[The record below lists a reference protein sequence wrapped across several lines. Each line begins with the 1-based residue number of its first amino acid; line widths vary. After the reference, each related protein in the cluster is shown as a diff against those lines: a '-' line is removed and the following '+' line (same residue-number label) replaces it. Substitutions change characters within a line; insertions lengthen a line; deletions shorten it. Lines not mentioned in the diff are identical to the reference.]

1 MKTLTI
7 ETKVYGTHHVLLDD
21 EDYDRVVA
29 AETKWRIHKDY
40 RREVFYVV
48 RWTYGNG
55 KRKMIQLHRFI
66 TDAPRGKVVDHINGD
81 GRDNRKENLRICTRA
96 ENVRNRNTPP
106 RGRVGYYGVN
116 YSGEKYVKK
125 YRVAIKVSH
134 ERKYKKI
141 SGGCYFTAEEAALA
155 YDKLAK
161 EYHGE
166 FATLNFPDG
175 VPPDV
180 MQKIV
185 AGQKEYE
192 EIVKSRR
199 ASPRRR
205 AEKQSKQAG
214 VCWHEQSE
222 TWRARLGRKC
232 LGYFKTEEEAIAAR
246 LRAEREV
253 AEDNK

>member
-7 ETKVYGTHHVLLDD
+7 ESKTHGTHHVLLDD

-29 AETKWRIHKDY
+29 AETKWHIQKDG
-40 RREVFYVV
+40 RREVFYV
-48 RWTYGNG
+48 RRPTYENG
-55 KRKMIQLHRFI
+55 KQKAIHLHRFI
-66 TDAPRGKVVDHINGD
+66 MDAPKGKVVDHINGD
-81 GRDNRKENLRICTRA
+81 GRDNRKENLRICTNA
-96 ENVRNRNTPP
+96 ENTRNRNVPP
-106 RGRVGYYGVN
+106 RGTTGYYGVHHKRKDTKQ
-116 YSGEKYVKK
+116 YHAY
-125 YRVAIKVSH
+125 IKDPKRQRRST
-134 ERKYKKI
+134 RI
-141 SGGCYFTAEEAALA
+141 TAGNYFTAEEAAME

-192 EIVKSRR
+192 KIVKSR
-199 ASPRRR
+199 S

-214 VCWHEQSE
+214 VYWCKQDKRWRSQLSGKHLGQFRTEQE
-222 TWRARLGRKC
+222 AIDARLAA
-232 LGYFKTEEEAIAAR
+232 EAH
-246 LRAEREV
+246 LAEL
-253 AEDNK
+253 DNP

>member
-7 ETKVYGTHHVLLDD
+7 ESKTHGTHHVLLDD

-29 AETKWRIHKDY
+29 EGKWCIGKD
-40 RREVFYVV
+40 RSRGVFYV
-48 RWTYGNG
+48 RRATPADENG
-55 KRKMIQLHRFI
+55 KQKAILLHRFI
-66 TDAPRGKVVDHINGD
+66 MDAPRGKVIDHINGD
-81 GRDNRKENLRICTRA
+81 GRDNRKENLRICTIA
-96 ENVRNRNTPP
+96 ENSRNCNRPP
-106 RGRVGYYGVN
+106 QGKVGYHGVIRRRWRQT
-116 YSGEKYVKK
+116 KK
-125 YRVAIKVSH
+125 YYVLIRFQGKRH
-134 ERKYKKI
+134 
-141 SGGCYFTAEEAALA
+141 SGGGFFTAEEAAME
-155 YDKLAK
+155 YDKLAR
-161 EYHGE
+161 EHHGE

-192 EIVKSRR
+192 EIRCRR
-199 ASPRRR
+199 P
-205 AEKQSKQAG
+205 AEKQSNQKG
-214 VCWHEQSE
+214 VCWHKNYKK
-222 TWRARLGRKC
+222 WRAQLRRKC